1 MNGPL
6 DQVASWPVRTA
17 AVAVMSPAGLLAARG
32 PLDRPFSWASVTK
45 LLTTLAA
52 LDVVQRG
59 LLDLD
64 EPAGPPGATIRHL
77 LAHASGLGPRGDKVL
92 SKPGRQRIYSN
103 RGIEIV
109 AHATAA
115 RAGKPFG
122 PLLAEEIC
130 RPLGLRRTHLA
141 GSPSWGAAG
150 PLGDLAALGSE
161 LLSPSLVDSELLA
174 EATRTAFPGL
184 PGVVPGFGRQPLC
197 DWGLGFEI
205 RDSKAP
211 HWTGSRNSPATF
223 GHFGRSGSF
232 LWVDPEAGLACAALT
247 DRDFGPWAAR
257 AWPRLSDDILTSYG
271 SGLPVAGGQAQQVG
285 DVHRPHLRLAAAQ
298 PLTELTQAAGIDR
311 HHVIDPGRSDLVEL
325 GIQYPP
331 GVARPHQRTGARCPQ
346 HRPAPGRSTY
356 SAMARSSARGSRH
369 TPRPLRR
376 RQESCRATRARRFPI
391 RTSPKDLPFRYSDS
405 SATRSRPITAARWAA
420 QRRLLAVRSPVHFPW
435 AWRQR
440 RCRLW

>member
-52 LDVVQRG
+52 LDV
-59 LLDLD
+59 
-64 EPAGPPGATIRHL
+64 
-77 LAHASGLGPRGDKVL
+77 
-92 SKPGRQRIYSN
+92 
-103 RGIEIV
+103 
-109 AHATAA
+109 
-115 RAGKPFG
+115 
-122 PLLAEEIC
+122 
-130 RPLGLRRTHLA
+130 
-141 GSPSWGAAG
+141 
-150 PLGDLAALGSE
+150 
-161 LLSPSLVDSELLA
+161 LSPSLVDSELLA

-247 DRDFGPWAAR
+247 DQDFGPWAAR

-285 DVHRPHLRLAAAQ
+285 DVHRPHL
-298 PLTELTQAAGIDR
+298 
-311 HHVIDPGRSDLVEL
+311 
-325 GIQYPP
+325 
-331 GVARPHQRTGARCPQ
+331 
-346 HRPAPGRSTY
+346 
-356 SAMARSSARGSRH
+356 
-369 TPRPLRR
+369 
-376 RQESCRATRARRFPI
+376 
-391 RTSPKDLPFRYSDS
+391 
-405 SATRSRPITAARWAA
+405 
-420 QRRLLAVRSPVHFPW
+420 
-435 AWRQR
+435 
-440 RCRLW
+440 